1 MKIEQRETAPVLAA
15 YRSPNF
21 NDHAERRPLL
31 RFHVV
36 LDNGEP
42 ACGMAGGLYGE
53 IWVAAY
59 RPEPAELVPVGVR
72 CQRSGCKERWPA
84 PMAEV
89 KGNE

>member
-42 ACGMAGGLYGE
+42 ACG
-53 IWVAAY
+53 VAADRKLTQF
-59 RPEPAELVPVGVR
+59 RPL
-72 CQRSGCKERWPA
+72 C
-84 PMAEV
+84 
-89 KGNE
+89 